1 MTYNNE
7 INIAFIIVGRGVGG
21 HVTVMLS
28 KSVRRPSIVTPS
40 LRPARNS
47 YLEET
52 MFEIFTF
59 NFLCDAEVQEK
70 VNNMP

>member
-7 INIAFIIVGRGVGG
+7 INIALLSRGGGGG
-21 HVTVMLS
+21 HVTVMLA